1 MNLDSFVLGMTKEQE
16 QSFRNL
22 INISA
27 GEGFFPTDAQ
37 LYVIAQLCKEEMRK
51 EDAMEMLC
59 EQVRRQNAGK

>member
-22 INISA
+22 INVSA

-37 LYVIAQLCKEEMRK
+37 LYVLTGELSRI
-51 EDAMEMLC
+51 
-59 EQVRRQNAGK
+59 